1 MSTFISTRKKNP
13 MNISNPYN
21 EYNNNDILVRNE
33 YNTQDN
39 RKQGNHR

>member
-21 EYNNNDILVRNE
+21 EYNNDNIARNE
-33 YNTQDN
+33 YNT
-39 RKQGNHR
+39 